1 MSSEIPQ
8 SNEIQPNNEIDTNT
22 NPPITNEQN
31 PDIPQNPEEEKKTEE
46 QKIKKSKFNLLEQGR
61 LMMIGNVDEVSKN
74 LIIIGPKNSGKSSI
88 FSLLT
93 TRSPTNY
100 SDSGTSGINYGFMRS
115 QNQNQKKVMNVYEI
129 GSGIENLILINT
141 ILNSDNIEQTII
153 FLVLDFNDPQKQLS
167 SLLSYIKELKK
178 ILQKQIDAETNENL
192 IKNKINLY
200 PSKQRPS
207 SVDVFPMNL
216 YVIGNKY
223 DILEK
228 IDIEKL
234 KWICPSLRYFCYVNA
249 LNIIFYSSKKKE
261 NINILYNTVN
271 EIAFGSGKK
280 ENLRRYIQKRSTQ
293 ALYIHY
299 YEDCLEEIGEPKI
312 PVTVTG
318 DIEQRWKE
326 TYDGLFKNS
335 KANDDNVKNIPIDK
349 EFFDIYKE
357 ARIDHELKLFS
368 DFQESTSNKE
378 KENYLKASVNK
389 YNAKKREG
397 RKNK

>member
-1 MSSEIPQ
+1 MSTELQQPEE
-8 SNEIQPNNEIDTNT
+8 NQPNIKASII
-22 NPPITNEQN
+22 PPNEQN
-31 PDIPQNPEEEKKTEE
+31 IENPQNQEEENKTEE

-115 QNQNQKKVMNVYEI
+115 QNQNQKKVLNVYEI

-153 FLVLDFNDPQKQLS
+153 FLVLDFDDPQKQLFYF
-167 SLLSYIKELKK
+167 LNYLKELKK
-178 ILQKQIDAETNENL
+178 ILQKFIDAETNENL
-192 IKNKINLY
+192 IKNKINFY
-200 PSKQRPS
+200 SNKQRPS

-249 LNIIFYSSKKKE
+249 LNLIFHSSKKKE

-280 ENLRRYIQKRSTQ
+280 ENLRRFIQKKSTK
-293 ALYIHY
+293 AIYVHF

-326 TYDGLFKNS
+326 TYDGLFKGNN
-335 KANDDNVKNIPIDK
+335 KNDNNDNVKDIPIDN
-349 EFFDIYKE
+349 EFYDIYKE
-357 ARIDHELKLFS
+357 ARIDHELKLFN
-368 DFQESTSNKE
+368 DFQENNKE
-378 KENYLKASVNK
+378 KENYGKSVANK
-389 YNAKKREG
+389 YNARKKEG
-397 RKNK
+397 RRNK

>member
-1 MSSEIPQ
+1 MSSELQQPDETQ
-8 SNEIQPNNEIDTNT
+8 SNAKTSTNN
-22 NPPITNEQN
+22 PITNEQTQ
-31 PDIPQNPEEEKKTEE
+31 DAIPNQEQEKKTED

-100 SDSGTSGINYGFMRS
+100 SDSGTSGINYGFMRA
-115 QNQNQKKVMNVYEI
+115 QNQNQKKVLNVYEI
-129 GSGIENLILINT
+129 GSGIENLVLIST

-153 FLVLDFNDPQKQLS
+153 FLVLDFDDPKTQLS
-167 SLLSYIKELKK
+167 FFLSYIKELKK
-178 ILQKQIDAETNENL
+178 ILQKQIDADMNENL
-192 IKNKINLY
+192 IKNKINFY
-200 PSKQRPS
+200 QNKQRPS
-207 SVDVFPMNL
+207 SVDIFPLNL

-234 KWICPSLRYFCYVNA
+234 KWICPSLRYFAYINA
-249 LNIIFYSSKKKE
+249 LNLIFYSSKKKE

-280 ENLRRYIQKRSTQ
+280 ENLRKYTQKQSTK
-293 ALYIHY
+293 AIYVHY
-299 YEDCLEEIGEPKI
+299 YEDSLEEIGEPKI

-318 DIEQRWKE
+318 DIDQRWKE
-326 TYDGLFKNS
+326 TYDGLFKNYQ
-335 KANDDNVKNIPIDK
+335 NNNINVRDIPINK
-349 EFFDIYKE
+349 EFYDIYKE
-357 ARIDHELKLFS
+357 VRIDHELKLFN
-368 DFQESTSNKE
+368 DFKENNINKE
-378 KENYLKASVNK
+378 KENYNK
-389 YNAKKREG
+389 PSTGKYKVKKKEG
-397 RKNK
+397 RIQNK